1 MTRCPNCGESLGS
14 DARFCGM
21 CGTKLPDPNLGR
33 VVGRRYVLRELI
45 GSGAL
50 GFVYRADQLGMA
62 RKLAI
67 KLLPADPDRDPK
79 VVTRF
84 RREGSVLVNLK
95 SPHTVT
101 TYEYDT
107 EPDGTLYIAMELSPG
122 RSLASLIAAEG
133 ALDWRRVLHILRGL
147 CDSLSEAHQLGVV
160 HRDLRPTNI
169 LVEMRPTH
177 RDFVKVTD
185 FGLAKVVTDS
195 NTPSPTPVG
204 QTVGTIQYSSP
215 EQLMSRPLDGR
226 ADLYALGILGF
237 LLVTGHHP
245 FETARSF
252 GDLVT
257 AHVRTT
263 PPRASL
269 LRPDVPPDVDEI
281 LARCL
286 EKDPARRYPDAQ
298 ALGATIA
305 LALSNIPPQQGDT
318 IPSDPGE
325 EDTML
330 GAIPKPPIK

>member
-14 DARFCGM
+14 DARFCGV

-122 RSLASLIAAEG
+122 RSVASLIATEG

-204 QTVGTIQYSSP
+204 QTVGTIQYASP
-215 EQLMSRPLDGR
+215 EQLMSKPLDGR
-226 ADLYALGILGF
+226 SDLYALGILGF

-257 AHVRTT
+257 AHVRTV

-305 LALSNIPPQQGDT
+305 LALANIPPQQGDT
-318 IPSDPGE
+318 IPSNPGE

-330 GAIPKPPIK
+330 GAIPRPPVK

>member
-1 MTRCPNCGESLGS
+1 MIRCPNCGEALIG
-14 DARFCGM
+14 DARFCGV
-21 CGTKLPDPNLGR
+21 CGTKLADPNLGR
-33 VVGRRYVLRELI
+33 VVGKRYVLRELI
-45 GSGAL
+45 GSGSL
-50 GFVYRADQLGMA
+50 GFVYRAEQLGLA

-67 KLLPADPDRDPK
+67 KLLPADPDRDPQ
-79 VVTRF
+79 VVARF
-84 RREGSVLVNLK
+84 RREGSVLVNLR
-95 SPHTVT
+95 SPHTIT

-107 EPDGTLYIAMELSPG
+107 EEDGTLYIAMELSPG
-122 RSLASLIAAEG
+122 RNLATVLATEG

-147 CDSLSEAHQLGVV
+147 CDSLAEAHGLGVI

-204 QTVGTIQYSSP
+204 ETVGTIQYASP

-257 AHVRTT
+257 AHVKTV
-263 PPRASL
+263 PPRASQL
-269 LRPDVPPDVDEI
+269 KPEIPPDVDEI

-286 EKDPARRYPDAQ
+286 EKTPSRRYPDAH
-298 ALGATIA
+298 ALGGTISIA
-305 LALSNIPPQQGDT
+305 LTNIPPQQGDT

-325 EDTML
+325 EDTMM
-330 GAIPKPPIK
+330 GAIPEKTLK

>member
-1 MTRCPNCGESLGS
+1 MIRCPSCGESLAS
-14 DARFCGM
+14 DARFCGV
-21 CGTKLPDPNLGR
+21 CGTKLPDPNIGR
-33 VVGRRYVLRELI
+33 VVGGRYVLRELI

-50 GFVYRADQLGMA
+50 GFVYRADQLGLA

-67 KLLPADPDRDPK
+67 KILPADPTRDPT
-79 VVTRF
+79 VVARF
-84 RREGSVLVNLK
+84 RREGSVLVNLR

-107 EPDGTLYIAMELSPG
+107 EADGTLYIAMELSPG
-122 RSLASLIAAEG
+122 RSLASVIAAEG

-147 CDSLSEAHQLGVV
+147 CDSLAEAHQLGVV
-160 HRDLRPTNI
+160 HRDLRPANI

-177 RDFVKVTD
+177 RDYVKVTD
-185 FGLAKVVTDS
+185 FGLAKVITDS

-204 QTVGTIQYSSP
+204 KTVGAIQYASP
-215 EQLMSRPLDGR
+215 EQLLSKPIDGR
-226 ADLYALGILGF
+226 TDLYALGILGF

-257 AHVRTT
+257 AHIRTV

-269 LRPDVPPDVDEI
+269 LRGDVPPDVDEI

-298 ALGATIA
+298 ALGSTIAIA
-305 LALSNIPPQQGDT
+305 LANIPPQQGDT
-318 IPSDPGE
+318 IPSNPGE
-325 EDTML
+325 EDTMM
-330 GAIPKPPIK
+330 GAIPRPPVK

>member
-1 MTRCPNCGESLGS
+1 MTRCPSCGESLAS
-14 DARFCGM
+14 DARFCGV
-21 CGTKLPDPNLGR
+21 CGTKLPDPNVGR
-33 VVGRRYVLRELI
+33 VVGGRYVLRELI

-50 GFVYRADQLGMA
+50 GFTYRADQLGLA

-67 KLLPADPDRDPK
+67 KILPADPTRDPT
-79 VVTRF
+79 VVARF
-84 RREGSVLVNLK
+84 RREGSVLVNLR

-107 EPDGTLYIAMELSPG
+107 EADGTLYIAMELSPG
-122 RSLASLIAAEG
+122 RSLADLFRAEG

-147 CDSLSEAHQLGVV
+147 CDSLAEAHQLGIV
-160 HRDLRPTNI
+160 HRDLRPQNI

-177 RDFVKVTD
+177 RDYVKVTD
-185 FGLAKVVTDS
+185 FGLAKVITDS

-204 QTVGTIQYSSP
+204 KTVGTIQYSSP
-215 EQLMSRPLDGR
+215 EQLMSKPIDGR
-226 ADLYALGILGF
+226 TDLYALGILGF

-257 AHVRTT
+257 AHIKTV
-263 PPRASL
+263 PPRASVL
-269 LRPDVPPDVDEI
+269 KPDVPPDVDEI

-298 ALGATIA
+298 ALGATIELA
-305 LALSNIPPQQGDT
+305 LANIPPQQGDT
-318 IPSDPGE
+318 IPSNPGE
-325 EDTML
+325 EDTMM
-330 GAIPKPPIK
+330 GAIPKPPVK